1 MIKNLLCI
9 VKMPRLSTMSNL
21 IFILIEV
28 KRERD
33 ENRRN
38 KVGKNKLKWKRLRLR
53 WNELINN
60 L

>member
-1 MIKNLLCI
+1 
-9 VKMPRLSTMSNL
+9 MPRLSTMSNL

-33 ENRRN
+33 ENRGN

>member
-1 MIKNLLCI
+1 
-9 VKMPRLSTMSNL
+9 MPRLSTMSNL